1 MADNIGN
8 KASKDYH
15 LDIPASTEGFFLKG
29 LNNND
34 FGLKNR

>member
-15 LDIPASTEGFFLKG
+15 LDIPASTEGFSERFK
-29 LNNND
+29 
-34 FGLKNR
+34 